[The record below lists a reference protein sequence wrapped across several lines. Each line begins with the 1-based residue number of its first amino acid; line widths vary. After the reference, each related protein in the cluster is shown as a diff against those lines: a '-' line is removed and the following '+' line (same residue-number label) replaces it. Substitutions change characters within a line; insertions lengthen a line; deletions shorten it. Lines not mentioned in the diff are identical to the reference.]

1 MKKSLSIRH
10 FKKPYAALLMA
21 LWFFGL
27 VIFPTV
33 AAAALAPSKTS
44 GPTASVNR
52 EADMQAVRSALEHKV
67 VAQKL
72 KDYGVSAS
80 EIQARLPRMSDAEV
94 HQVAMLSKKLPQGG
108 DDVIVIGGVVTILIV
123 ILLII
128 LIIKLMHH
136 DVIVR

>member
-1 MKKSLSIRH
+1 MKSLSIRR
-10 FKKPYAALLMA
+10 FKNPYVALLMA

-27 VIFPTV
+27 VAFPSV
-33 AAAALAPSKTS
+33 AAASLAPSKTS

-52 EADMQAVRSALEHKV
+52 EADLQAVQKALEHKL

-80 EIQARLPRMSDAEV
+80 EVQARLPRMSDAEV
-94 HQVAMLSKKLPQGG
+94 HQIAMLSKKLPQGG
-108 DDVIVIGGVVTILIV
+108 DDVIVIGGIVTILIV
-123 ILLII
+123 II
-128 LIIKLMHH
+128 LIIVIVKLMHH

>member
-1 MKKSLSIRH
+1 MKSLSMRR
-10 FKKPYAALLMA
+10 FKNPYVALLLA

-27 VIFPTV
+27 VAFPSL
-33 AAAALAPSKTS
+33 AAASLAPSKTS
-44 GPTASVNR
+44 EGTAPAGR
-52 EADMQAVRSALEHKV
+52 EADLQAVRRALELKL

-72 KDYGVSAS
+72 KDYGVSTS
-80 EIQARLPRMSDAEV
+80 EVEARLPRMSDAEV
-94 HQVAMLSKKLPQGG
+94 HQIAMLSKKLPQGG
-108 DDVIVIGGVVTILIV
+108 DDVIFVGGLVGLLIV